1 MVWIGLLEPRV
12 AHIPLEIPEVVVGID
27 DGLVVIHVA
36 LPPGTFG
43 RGSSNV
49 AIIALLVMGCT
60 IPARGSRRHSAG
72 ARQ

>member
-1 MVWIGLLEPRV
+1 M
-12 AHIPLEIPEVVVGID
+12 VGIY
-27 DGLVVIHVA
+27 DGLVVIHVGA

-60 IPARGSRRHSAG
+60 IRARGSWRRSAG